1 MLFKEWFSIYY
12 DVYCK
17 DILSYGCYEEYGII
31 NRKHFSLISDM
42 ELNDIKPLHIQQIMK
57 TIKDYSV
64 HRQRRVYFLLHRVF
78 EQAILNDYAVS
89 NPVEKIR
96 PPKRI
101 KKNVEIY
108 TPEQLKKFFDYDC
121 STSRMLLLEL
131 YTGLRRGELLALN
144 WDNIYIDKRYINVCQ
159 TLVRVAGGQEI
170 RYTTKTNADRLIPL
184 GTASIEILNRI
195 REFDSSSGFLFKYGN
210 AEKPISLR
218 TYHDRYKA
226 YAEKQRLKY
235 PDLFYITPHKLR
247 HTFATYL
254 LRSGSDIE
262 TVRLLLG
269 HTDIKT
275 TALYVHS
282 NYEQMQKAV
291 ENLNFKEV
299 LKYE

>member
-1 MLFKEWFSIYY
+1 MKFKDWFNIYY

-17 DILSYGCYEEYGII
+17 DILSYTCYEEYGII
-31 NRKHFSLISDM
+31 NRKHFDIISDM
-42 ELNDIKPLHIQQIMK
+42 ELSHIKPLHVQQIMK
-57 TIKDYSV
+57 TTTEYST

-78 EQAILNDYAVS
+78 EQAILNDYAEN
-89 NPVEKIR
+89 NPVEKIK
-96 PPKRI
+96 PPKKI

-108 TPEQLKKFFDYDC
+108 TPELLKKFFDNDC

-131 YTGLRRGELLALN
+131 YTGLRRGELLALH
-144 WDNIYIDKRYINVCQ
+144 WDNIYLDKKYINVCQ

-170 RYTTKTNADRLIPL
+170 RHTTKTNTDRLVPL
-184 GTASIEILNRI
+184 GSECIAILCRI
-195 REFDSSSGFLFKYGN
+195 KLLDSSSGYLFKYGN
-210 AEKPISLR
+210 VENPISLR

-226 YAEKQRLKY
+226 YFKIQQLKY
-235 PDLFYITPHKLR
+235 PELFYITPHKLR

-262 TVRLLLG
+262 TVRMLLG

-275 TALYVHS
+275 TALYIHS

-291 ENLNFKEV
+291 ENLNFKNADNRT
-299 LKYE
+299 

>member
-1 MLFKEWFSIYY
+1 
-12 DVYCK
+12 
-17 DILSYGCYEEYGII
+17 
-31 NRKHFSLISDM
+31 M
-42 ELNDIKPLHIQQIMK
+42 ELNDIKLLHVQQIMK
-57 TIKDYSV
+57 TTKEYSV

-78 EQAILNDYAVS
+78 EQAILNDYSVD
-89 NPVEKIR
+89 NPVEKIK

-101 KKNVEIY
+101 KKNIEIY
-108 TPEQLKKFFDYDC
+108 TPEQLQKFFDYDC

-131 YTGLRRGELLALN
+131 YTGLRRGELLALH

-170 RYTTKTNADRLIPL
+170 KYTTKTNTDRLIPL
-184 GTASIEILNRI
+184 GTVSIDILNRI
-195 REFDSSSGFLFKYGN
+195 RELDSPSGYLFKYGN
-210 AEKPISLR
+210 VEKPISLR

-235 PDLFYITPHKLR
+235 PELFYITPHKLR

-275 TALYVHS
+275 TSLYIHS

-291 ENLNFKEV
+291 ENLNFNDIKEN
-299 LKYE
+299 